1 MIRNVDP
8 SAERF
13 LADLSRI
20 QETAERAARQ
30 ISSGL
35 RVTAPSDA
43 PDHVGDI
50 LQLRANLSRNT
61 QILANLYRAKTE
73 ADTAEKSLGH
83 SITLLDRAIVLASQG
98 ASTIVTPE
106 SRKIIAGEVQGLLEQ
121 LVADSQT
128 VAEGRYIFSGD
139 RDQELAYR
147 LNLASPTGV
156 DRLFQTQASRRI
168 EHPSGQ
174 TFQAAKTAQEIF
186 DTRNP
191 DDTPASDNVFAAVNG
206 LRLALEADD
215 QAGIEASMAA
225 LRRASERLNIE
236 QSFYGAVQN
245 KIEAAIEFG
254 GKNNVLLET
263 ELSARQD
270 ADLTAAALELERTSI
285 HEQAALAARA
295 RLPRTSLLDYL
306 D

>member
-1 MIRNVDP
+1 M
-8 SAERF
+8 
-13 LADLSRI
+13 
-20 QETAERAARQ
+20 
-30 ISSGL
+30 
-35 RVTAPSDA
+35 
-43 PDHVGDI
+43 
-50 LQLRANLSRNT
+50 ANLSR
-61 QILANLYRAKTE
+61 AKTE
-73 ADTAEKSLGH
+73 TDTAEKSLGH
-83 SITLLDRAIVLASQG
+83 AITLLDRAIVLASQG

-106 SRKIIAGEVQGLLEQ
+106 SRRIIAGEVQGLLEQ

-128 VAEGRYIFSGD
+128 VAEGRYVFSGD
-139 RDQELAYR
+139 RDQEPAYQ
-147 LNLASPTGV
+147 LNLASPTGA

-174 TFQAAKTAQEIF
+174 NFQASKTAQEIF

-206 LRLALEADD
+206 LRLALETDD
-215 QAGIEASMAA
+215 QAGIEASMTA

-254 GKNNVLLET
+254 SKNNVLLES

-270 ADLTAAALELERTSI
+270 ADLTAAALELDRATTHQE
-285 HEQAALAARA
+285 AALAARA